1 MKEDKTSNSKVETKK
16 ASTKNKKDN
25 IFKRIGRKFKEVFS
39 ELKKV
44 SWPSFKTIA
53 KNTGIVLGIVG
64 IFLVVITLMDLG
76 LGELFKLVT
85 GIGG

>member
-16 ASTKNKKDN
+16 TQSKNKKDN
-25 IFKRIGRKFKEVFS
+25 IFKKIGRKFKEVFS

-44 SWPSFKTIA
+44 SWPSFKTVV
-53 KNTGIVLGIVG
+53 KNTSIVLGVVL
-64 IFLVVITLMDLG
+64 IFLVVITLMDFG

-85 GIGG
+85 SING